1 MTMSLLVIAV
11 PAALAAAGS
20 LGVAWALQHRA
31 ARRVRHRD
39 AINAN
44 LLADLSRQRS
54 WSVSLAFTVAG
65 LLLQCVALATGPL
78 VLVQSIL
85 VTTLAVAV
93 LSSQVL
99 HRQRPDWMVSLGAA
113 LCVGGMVAFLV
124 IAQPGNGSGTSTRGT
139 VVGSAVTVLA
149 LLAACVVIAVRS
161 KGRVR
166 TLCLSAAASMLYGVT
181 AGLAKLATQTAAHG
195 LMALLAEWPVY
206 LIVVCG
212 PLGFVLTQNA
222 FHTGVTLPPALAVLT
237 VGEPLTA
244 LVVGMLWLGETVRM
258 GTLSVLGEAIT
269 LTVLVAGVILLAYRA
284 PTVGQHRRAAA

>member
-1 MTMSLLVIAV
+1 MTMSLLAIAV

-31 ARRVRHRD
+31 ARRVKQQD

-44 LLADLSRQRS
+44 LLADLAKQRS
-54 WSVSLAFTVAG
+54 WSVSLTFTVAG
-65 LLLQCVALATGPL
+65 LLMQCVALATGPL
-78 VLVQSIL
+78 VLVQSVL

-93 LSSQVL
+93 LCSQAL
-99 HRQRPDWMVSLGAA
+99 HRQRPDWMVSLGAV
-113 LCVGGMVAFLV
+113 LCVGGMIAFLV
-124 IAQPGNGSGTSTRGT
+124 IARPGDGSGTSTRHT
-139 VVGSAVTVLA
+139 VVTSAVTVLV
-149 LLAACVVIAVRS
+149 LLAACVVAAVRGS
-161 KGRVR
+161 GRVR
-166 TLCLSAAASMLYGVT
+166 TLCLAAAASMLYGVT
-181 AGLAKLATQTAAHG
+181 AGLAKLATQTAQHG
-195 LMALLAEWPVY
+195 MLALLAEWPVY

-258 GTLSVLGEAIT
+258 GALSVLGEVIT
-269 LTVLVAGVILLAYRA
+269 LSVLVAGVVLLSYRA
-284 PTVGQHRRAAA
+284 PSGSHQPAAA

>member
-1 MTMSLLVIAV
+1 MTISLLVVAV

-31 ARRVRHRD
+31 ARRVHQRA

-44 LLADLSRQRS
+44 LLADLARQRS
-54 WSVSLAFTVAG
+54 WSVSLTFTVAG

-93 LSSQVL
+93 LCSQVL
-99 HRQRPDWMVSLGAA
+99 LRQRPDRLVSLGAV

-124 IAQPGNGSGTSTRGT
+124 IARPGDGSGTSTRGT
-139 VVGSAVTVLA
+139 VVGSAATVVA
-149 LLAACVVIAVRS
+149 LLAACVVVAVRG

-166 TLCLSAAASMLYGVT
+166 TMCLAAAASMLYGVT

-195 LMALLAEWPVY
+195 VLALLAEWPVY

-222 FHTGVTLPPALAVLT
+222 FNAGVTLPPALAVLT

-258 GTLSVLGEAIT
+258 GALSLLGEVITLS
-269 LTVLVAGVILLAYRA
+269 VLVAGVILLSYRA
-284 PTVGQHRRAAA
+284 PTAGRQSVTA